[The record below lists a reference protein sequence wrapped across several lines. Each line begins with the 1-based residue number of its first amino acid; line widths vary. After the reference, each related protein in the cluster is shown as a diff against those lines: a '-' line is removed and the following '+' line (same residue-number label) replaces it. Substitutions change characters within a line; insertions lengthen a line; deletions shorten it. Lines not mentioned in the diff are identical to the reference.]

1 MIPILS
7 LDEKLNWAHK
17 IAVNLALTE
26 LRRKR
31 WQDFPLNSWQDSGS
45 GDFTPRFLTESA
57 PEPDNMVAR
66 NEMLELVEHLIA
78 EELTMIQSNVLVSVI
93 IQGETVT
100 EVAEKMNTNPN
111 TIYKRLHDAR
121 KRLKRQLAQ
130 KGLTP
135 SEVLAVFV

>member
-1 MIPILS
+1 
-7 LDEKLNWAHK
+7 
-17 IAVNLALTE
+17 
-26 LRRKR
+26 
-31 WQDFPLNSWQDSGS
+31 
-45 GDFTPRFLTESA
+45 
-57 PEPDNMVAR
+57 
-66 NEMLELVEHLIA
+66 
-78 EELTMIQSNVLVSVI
+78 MIQSNVLVSVI